1 VHLPSPEGT
10 ARAAGTAREPR
21 ARLTLG
27 IASIAVLLA
36 AADTY
41 VVVLALPDMMLGVGL
56 GVDELQRATPIVSAF
71 LLGYVATL
79 PLIGRLADLRGCR
92 VVLIGCLLAFALGC
106 LVTAAATD
114 LGTLVAGRAIQGV
127 GGGGLVPATLA
138 LVADLWPAERRG
150 LPLGVV
156 GAVQETGATVGPLLG
171 AAILALSGWRAI
183 FWANLAGAAVLAA
196 GLVVSHRPRRGSSPG
211 DGGDGAAPGAGR
223 APDLPAWGAG
233 LLGVVA
239 LGLQLLA
246 PDRWV
251 QDVTYGLAWVPL
263 LDGHGWTTPLWLAA
277 GVLLVVA
284 AVRWAARA
292 GLRELLADVDAAGS
306 LLVAGALSGV
316 VLAFATADPQ
326 IAVVAEDAPLLLGGA
341 AVLAAGFAVRQRT
354 AARPLVPRGTL
365 REVPAWGSLVVNF
378 LVGAALVAA
387 LVDVPVFARSTTS
400 QDSQLGAAMVL
411 VRLLV
416 AMPVGALAGGW
427 AIRRVPAALVSAGGM
442 ALAAAG
448 LLAMT
453 RWEATTLTGAGGT
466 VELVAAGLGFGL
478 AIAPVNAA
486 LLAATDAVVHGVA
499 SALVVVARMVGML
512 VGLSVLTAVGIR
524 VFYDAQARIGTPLT
538 LCPTTPTDCPA
549 YETATR
555 AALLDELHTIF
566 AGAAACALL
575 AAVLC
580 AVLLRPPK
588 EPHEAPPEAA
598 PATAG

>member
-1 VHLPSPEGT
+1 VHRPSPDGT
-10 ARAAGTAREPR
+10 AQGAGTVREPR
-21 ARLTLG
+21 ARITLG
-27 IASIAVLLA
+27 IASVAVLLA

-114 LGTLVAGRAIQGV
+114 LGTLVTGRAIQGV

-156 GAVQETGATVGPLLG
+156 GAVQETGATLGPLLG

-196 GLVVSHRPRRGSSPG
+196 GLVVSHRP
-211 DGGDGAAPGAGR
+211 GARPAPDDAGAGQTRAGAPPGR
-223 APDLPAWGAG
+223 APDPLAWGAG
-233 LLGVVA
+233 LLGVAA
-239 LGLQLLA
+239 LGLQLVA
-246 PDRWV
+246 PERLV
-251 QDVTYGLAWVPL
+251 QDVTDGLAWVPL
-263 LDGHGWTTPLWLAA
+263 VDALGWTTPLWLVA
-277 GVLLVVA
+277 GVLLALSA
-284 AVRWAARA
+284 ARWAARA
-292 GLRELLADVDAAGS
+292 GLRLLLAEVDAAGS
-306 LLVAGALSGV
+306 VLVAGALAGL

-326 IAVVAEDAPLLLGGA
+326 IAVVAENAPLLLGGA
-341 AVLAAGFAVRQRT
+341 AVLAVGFAARQRT

-365 REVPAWGSLVVNF
+365 REMPAWGSLVVNF
-378 LVGAALVAA
+378 LVGSALVAA
-387 LVDVPVFARSTTS
+387 LVDIPVFARSTTYEE
-400 QDSQLGAAMVL
+400 SQLGAAMVL

-427 AIRRVPAALVSAGGM
+427 AIRRVPAATVAAAGM
-442 ALAAAG
+442 TLAAAG

-453 RWEATTLTGAGGT
+453 RWDATTLTGAGGT
-466 VELVAAGLGFGL
+466 VELVVAGLGFGL

-486 LLAATDAVVHGVA
+486 LLAATDAAVHGVA

-524 VFYDAQARIGTPLT
+524 VFYDAQARIGTPLE
-538 LCPTTPTDCPA
+538 LCPATPGDCPA
-549 YETATR
+549 YENATAD
-555 AALLDELHTIF
+555 ALLTELHVIF
-566 AGAAACALL
+566 AGAALCALL

-580 AVLLRPPK
+580 AALLRAPR
-588 EPHEAPPEAA
+588 EVHEEA
-598 PATAG
+598 PATA

>member
-1 VHLPSPEGT
+1 MHRPSPDGAAQT
-10 ARAAGTAREPR
+10 AGTAREAR
-21 ARLTLG
+21 ARTTLS
-27 IASIAVLLA
+27 IASVAVLLA

-92 VVLIGCLLAFALGC
+92 VVLVGCLLAFALGC

-156 GAVQETGATVGPLLG
+156 GAVQETGATLGPLLG

-196 GLVVSHRPRRGSSPG
+196 GLVVSHRPGAR
-211 DGGDGAAPGAGR
+211 AAPDDVGTGSGGTVPPGR
-223 APDLPAWGAG
+223 SPDPLAWGAG
-233 LLGVVA
+233 LLGMTA
-239 LGLQLLA
+239 LGLQLVA
-246 PDRWV
+246 PERLV

-263 LDGHGWTTPLWLAA
+263 AGGVDWTTPLWLAA
-277 GVLLVVA
+277 GVLLALSA
-284 AVRWAARA
+284 ARWAAHA
-292 GLRELLADVDAAGS
+292 GLRQLLAEVDAVGS
-306 LLVAGALSGV
+306 LLVAGALAGL

-341 AVLAAGFAVRQRT
+341 AVLAIGFAARQRT

-387 LVDVPVFARSTTS
+387 LVDIPVFARSTTYEE
-400 QDSQLGAAMVL
+400 SQLGAAMVL

-427 AIRRVPAALVSAGGM
+427 AIRRLPAASVSAAGM

-453 RWEATTLTGAGGT
+453 RWDATTLTGAGGT
-466 VELVAAGLGFGL
+466 VELVVAGLGFGL

-486 LLAATDAVVHGVA
+486 LLAATDAAVHGVA

-524 VFYDAQARIGTPLT
+524 VFYDAQARIGTPLE
-538 LCPTTPTDCPA
+538 LCPRTPSDCPA
-549 YETATR
+549 YESATAD
-555 AALLDELHTIF
+555 ALLTELHVIF
-566 AGAAACALL
+566 AGAAVCALL

-580 AVLLRPPK
+580 AALLRAPR
-588 EPHEAPPEAA
+588 EVHEEAPVAA
-598 PATAG
+598 